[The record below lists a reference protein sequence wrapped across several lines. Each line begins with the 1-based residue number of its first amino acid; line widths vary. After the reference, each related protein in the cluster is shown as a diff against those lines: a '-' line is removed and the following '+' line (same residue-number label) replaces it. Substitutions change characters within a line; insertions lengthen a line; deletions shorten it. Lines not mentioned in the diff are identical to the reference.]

1 MGRGLL
7 HNFDDPVGRYLAA
20 CTTLRAARD
29 GKDISEFQLKPL
41 MGICQESV
49 VGLSKLLHF
58 VAPAHF
64 AIWDQWVA
72 NAVFDRAH
80 RYQVNDLSIYL
91 AYLDWIRSAPIDDPT
106 LNEVCKRL
114 QLDPSAPS
122 LRPKEFILFTGGRL
136 TRTAQP
142 QTLADSAS

>member
-7 HNFDDPVGRYLAA
+7 HNFDDPFSRYRDA
-20 CTTLRAARD
+20 CDSLRAARD

-58 VAPAHF
+58 VAPTRF

-72 NAVFDRAH
+72 NAVFDKAH
-80 RYQVNDLSIYL
+80 RYQVNDLSIYT
-91 AYLDWIRSAPIDDPT
+91 AYLNWIRSARIDDKT
-106 LNEVCKRL
+106 LNDVCKQL
-114 QLDPSAPS
+114 HLDPSIPS
-122 LRPKEFILFTGGRL
+122 LRPKEFILFTSGRL
-136 TRTAQP
+136 A
-142 QTLADSAS
+142 